1 MQTCQGSQLNCLAP
15 ITGPRY
21 SYKTQ
26 ENHEEKYQ
34 NEDALGSDSQSQ
46 LLFMYLDSD
55 QILILISDPVSS
67 HDP

>member
-1 MQTCQGSQLNCLAP
+1 MQTCQGSKLNCLAP

-34 NEDALGSDSQSQ
+34 HEDALGSDSQS
-46 LLFMYLDSD
+46 LFKYLDSD
-55 QILILISDPVSS
+55 QKLILFSDL
-67 HDP
+67 

>member
-15 ITGPRY
+15 ITGPR
-21 SYKTQ
+21 YKTQ